1 MKPTPPKLSQ
11 VQVSPED
18 PRPRKRRNR
27 APNSGPTGPA
37 HWLIRSNVSIGERLY
52 KKIRTSIIELD
63 LLPGTP
69 ISENAIA
76 QLEGVSR
83 TPVREAILRLAEE
96 RLVEVVPQSGSY
108 VGRIPVSALPEAM
121 LSRRAL
127 EMMLIKTATARAT
140 RDDWQQLEAH
150 LALQADVACMDDIAG
165 FHHLD
170 DEFHELIGRIAGLPR
185 VWEHVQE
192 IKVQMDRFRRLTFA
206 QAGRMDLVVREH
218 TTIVEELKAGS
229 QERAAKEMAT
239 HLTGLRSYIAKGVAQ
254 NPQYFIIDIDLDNL
268 PESVV

>member
-1 MKPTPPKLSQ
+1 MTSDVPLTET
-11 VQVSPED
+11 PED
-18 PRPRKRRNR
+18 QASPRPRKRRIR
-27 APNSGPTGPA
+27 APNTGPSGPA
-37 HWLIRSNVSIGERLY
+37 HWLVRSGSSIGERLY
-52 KKIRTSIIELD
+52 QKIRTSIVELD

-76 QLEGVSR
+76 HLEGVSR

-96 RLVEVVPQSGSY
+96 QLVEVVPQSGSY

-127 EMMLIKTATARAT
+127 EIMLVRTATSRAT
-140 RDDWQQLEAH
+140 PQDWQLLDAH
-150 LALQADVACMDDIAG
+150 LALQADVASSEDVSR

-170 DEFHELIGRIAGLPR
+170 DEFHELIGHIAGLPR

-206 QAGRMDLVVREH
+206 QAGRMGLVVREH
-218 TTIVEELKAGS
+218 SAIVEEIKAGNLNK
-229 QERAAKEMAT
+229 AASEMAT
-239 HLTGLRSYIAKGVAQ
+239 HLTGLRSYIAMGVAQ
-254 NPQYFIIDIDLDNL
+254 NPQYFIIDIDPDNL
-268 PESVV
+268 PDSAA